1 MRCAK
6 KTKLKR
12 AVKRRLNQTSSN
24 LWPRNQKEILAASRL
39 CDLGQVRPQSGKHA
53 SVPALRRQNAL
64 GPCRSPAARK
74 KALSDGAKPLH
85 DLVLQQPQRPARAS
99 LRRATMTRRIGDA
112 AGAGS
117 PKCGARN
124 QKIVTSRL
132 CDSRTSTSAVR
143 QADRLRGAAHPVVNI
158 RTSEHHILSRPL
170 LSVSD
175 VRLVGQE
182 ARKRILELRC
192 PVTVPRE
199 IASLSRMNDDGTN
212 IIVSQQRVRPPASR
226 PPSWCGP
233 SSGKHPNITSSRA
246 RA

>member
-1 MRCAK
+1 MAPES
-6 KTKLKR
+6 KR
-12 AVKRRLNQTSSN
+12 D
-24 LWPRNQKEILAASRL
+24 LAALRL

-117 PKCGARN
+117 PKFGARN

-132 CDSRTSTSAVR
+132 CNSRTSTSAVR

-158 RTSEHHILSRPL
+158 RTSVHPLAPALECFGCSARGARSAQTHSRIALPCNRAARN
-170 LSVSD
+170 
-175 VRLVGQE
+175 RL
-182 ARKRILELRC
+182 A
-192 PVTVPRE
+192 
-199 IASLSRMNDDGTN
+199 
-212 IIVSQQRVRPPASR
+212 
-226 PPSWCGP
+226 
-233 SSGKHPNITSSRA
+233 
-246 RA
+246 